1 MGIQGLIPFCEHA
14 TKPIMIS
21 EVRGSSV
28 AVDSYCFL
36 HRGSY
41 SCADKLIK
49 GIKTTAHIDYCL
61 KYVSMLLSLNI
72 KPIMVFD
79 GR

>member
-1 MGIQGLIPFCEHA
+1 MGIQGLIPFCEAA
-14 TKPIMIS
+14 TTQITIS
-21 EVRGSSV
+21 QIRGKCV
-28 AVDSYCFL
+28 AVDSYCLL

-41 SCADKLIK
+41 SCADKIVK
-49 GIKTTAHIDYCL
+49 GIKTSAHIDFCM

>member
-1 MGIQGLIPFCEHA
+1 MGIQGLIPFCESA
-14 TKPIMIS
+14 TRPITIN
-21 EVRGSSV
+21 EIRGSSV
-28 AVDSYCFL
+28 AVDSYCLL
-36 HRGSY
+36 HRGAY
-41 SCADKLIK
+41 SNADKLVK
-49 GIKTTAHIDYCL
+49 GIKSSSHIDFCM